1 MFYPVPE
8 YQFDFLVNSYVAP
21 SDFGLRPWQF
31 QKAMF
36 IAMKSMISTR
46 SSLLGLTLQAL
57 WVEGFFSEG
66 LVLFCCSD
74 WLEEDLCRK
83 PRLGA
88 FVDLV
93 EYDDGVAS

>member
-1 MFYPVPE
+1 M
-8 YQFDFLVNSYVAP
+8 
-21 SDFGLRPWQF
+21 
-31 QKAMF
+31 
-36 IAMKSMISTR
+36 
-46 SSLLGLTLQAL
+46 
-57 WVEGFFSEG
+57 EGFFSEG